1 MNKMNQ
7 ENKQKEYMNKMN
19 KLFSQTL
26 RGSYASKNVVIEI
39 KKILTLLTLYAGGG
53 GLIKTVYLIHC
64 CFI

>member
-26 RGSYASKNVVIEI
+26 RGSYASKNVVI
-39 KKILTLLTLYAGGG
+39 KKMLTLLTLYAGGG
-53 GLIKTVYLIHC
+53 GLIETVYLIHC